1 MGEMSRNVQTSM
13 LLLLRLLN
21 VFRVLFKVKYE
32 YPPQIW
38 PEACLLRA
46 KTPTKMRMEGEDE
59 AEPSGA
65 QEEDESELRT
75 LQTLT

>member
-1 MGEMSRNVQTSM
+1 
-13 LLLLRLLN
+13 
-21 VFRVLFKVKYE
+21 
-32 YPPQIW
+32 
-38 PEACLLRA
+38 
-46 KTPTKMRMEGEDE
+46 MRMEGEDE